1 MKKKLIIAVAL
12 IATIA
17 MVGCKATEKGSAS
30 APDKAETDTVITETI
45 ENDETVSETETQPA
59 ETEETTETS
68 VTEAVVNNGKAD
80 ISKSAYADYCNGI
93 VAIYNEVVNNFSYDT
108 VALLIKMGTVSYIN
122 YDIFNDEYIPSS
134 EIEPLIINAGYTG
147 DTADFINEYYK
158 EISYPSIY
166 FHFCIILGTPD
177 LASVL
182 TSEFDADYYAT
193 KYPEDAAFCAQYDLS
208 LEIYYSVYGAFT
220 GQSMSADFDLE
231 TYKANR
237 PELVEAFGDCNISY
251 YVYYLENIE
260 TEKPLANPNN

>member
-80 ISKSAYADYCNGI
+80 ISKSAYADFYGSI
-93 VAIYNEVVNNFSYDT
+93 VEIYNDEVNRRSLDT
-108 VALLIKMGTVSYIN
+108 LTLLVKMGTVSFTYDFIN
-122 YDIFNDEYIPSS
+122 GECIPDS
-134 EIEPLIINAGYTG
+134 EIQPLIANAGYTG
-147 DTADFINEYYK
+147 DIADFTNAYSDD
-158 EISYPSIY
+158 ISYPSPYIHY
-166 FHFCIILGTPD
+166 YHITVEPN

-193 KYPEDAAFCAQYDLS
+193 KYPEDAAFCAKYDLS
-208 LEIYYSVYGAFT
+208 LERYYGVYGVFT

-237 PELVEAFGDCNISY
+237 PELVEAFGDCNINY
-251 YVYYLENIE
+251 YIYYLENIE